1 MSYHLLADAALVF
14 HFAFILF
21 VILGGILIIW
31 WPKVI
36 WLHIPAAVWGALIE
50 IAGWICPLTHLEN
63 WLRVKGGQT
72 GYAGGFIEEY
82 ILPVIYPAGLTRE
95 IQIVLGFL
103 VIFVN
108 LFIYWKIF
116 RKYFLKK

>member
-1 MSYHLLADAALVF
+1 MSYHLLADAALVI

-31 WPKVI
+31 WPKVT

-72 GYAGGFIEEY
+72 GYTGGFIEEY
-82 ILPVIYPAGLTRE
+82 ILPVIYPVGLTRE
-95 IQIVLGFL
+95 IQITLGIL

-116 RKYFLKK
+116 RKYF

>member
-1 MSYHLLADAALVF
+1 MSYHLLADAALVI

-72 GYAGGFIEEY
+72 GYAGGFIAEY

-95 IQIVLGFL
+95 IQIALGIL

-116 RKYFLKK
+116 REYFLKK

>member
-1 MSYHLLADAALVF
+1 MSYHLLADAALVI

-72 GYAGGFIEEY
+72 GYAGGFIEKY
-82 ILPVIYPAGLTRE
+82 ILPVIYPAGLTRK
-95 IQIVLGFL
+95 IQITLGIL
-103 VIFVN
+103 VIFIN

-116 RKYFLKK
+116 RKYFFKK